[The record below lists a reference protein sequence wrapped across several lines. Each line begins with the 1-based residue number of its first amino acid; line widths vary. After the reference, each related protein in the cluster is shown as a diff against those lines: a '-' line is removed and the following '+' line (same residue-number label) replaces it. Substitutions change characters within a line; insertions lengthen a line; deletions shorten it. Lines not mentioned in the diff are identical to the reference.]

1 MCHLLKHLTGGISKW
16 RVSFISA
23 SAVHDPENHEDED
36 ESEDDFQKR
45 VGEAVWTVESSD
57 WGGSSEQKHLD
68 IIEGILRD
76 CRTIDMLPMRTS

>member
-16 RVSFISA
+16 TVSFISA

-45 VGEAVWTVESSD
+45 VEEVVWTVESWD
-57 WGGSSEQKHLD
+57 WGGSPEQKHLD
-68 IIEGILRD
+68 ILCD
-76 CRTIDMLPMRTS
+76 CRTIDMLPIRTS